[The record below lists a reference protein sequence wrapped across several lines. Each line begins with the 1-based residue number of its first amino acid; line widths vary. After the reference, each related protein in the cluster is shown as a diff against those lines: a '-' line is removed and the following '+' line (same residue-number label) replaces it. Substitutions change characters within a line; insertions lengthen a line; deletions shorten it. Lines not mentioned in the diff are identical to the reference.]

1 MCAPFYMCQNAP
13 VVRSVAPYA
22 PMARSLRP
30 LTRLE
35 WQLAAGM
42 AILIWC
48 ACAPPPRPTPLD
60 FSGSWTGTT
69 SQGRPIAFT
78 VSRDLVITGLT
89 LEYAFGGCSDSVKIP
104 ASVPLL
110 NTTGSAAANVVY
122 TPNGPSGPDRINTFF
137 TFTSTTYANGTVAFA
152 DFAGC

>member
-1 MCAPFYMCQNAP
+1 
-13 VVRSVAPYA
+13 
-22 PMARSLRP
+22 MARSLRP

-35 WQLAAGM
+35 WQFVAGM

-48 ACAPPPRPTPLD
+48 ACAPPRPTPLD

-78 VSRDLVITGLT
+78 VSRDLAITGLT
-89 LEYAFGGCSDSVKIP
+89 LEYAFGTCSGSVAIP
-104 ASVPLL
+104 ANVPLL
-110 NTTGSAAANVVY
+110 NTTATAAANVVY

-137 TFTSTTYANGTVAFA
+137 TFTSTTNANGTVLFA
-152 DFAGC
+152 DFAGCSNTTATWTATKR